1 MSNVRMRPRS
11 IDPSLTISV
20 KRMPPD
26 ASKMPE
32 LLSMGTSMYD
42 LHSGEGEGLLLFMK
56 PIANAKTM
64 VGRMRRRKVRL

>member
-42 LHSGEGEGLLLFMK
+42 LHSGEGEGLLLFYETYCK
-56 PIANAKTM
+56 FKNI
-64 VGRMRRRKVRL
+64 GRRMGRRCR